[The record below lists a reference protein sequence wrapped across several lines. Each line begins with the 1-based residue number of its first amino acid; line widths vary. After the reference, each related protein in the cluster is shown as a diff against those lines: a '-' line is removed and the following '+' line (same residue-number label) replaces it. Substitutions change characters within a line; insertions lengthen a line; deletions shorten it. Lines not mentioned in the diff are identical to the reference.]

1 MSPKGI
7 YERTPENTRG
17 PRQYPAEVVEL
28 VCRLYESGMTDREVI
43 AAAPKG
49 YRVQTI
55 LERHLPRR
63 RSTAK
68 RDQRLD
74 ANHAWKGDAAGYQA
88 LHLRVAEYR
97 GKPSLCDRCG
107 ATEGRFEWANLTG
120 NYADINDYERMCVS
134 CHRRFDAARRRAT
147 GQPTSPRGKR

>member
-17 PRQYPAEVVEL
+17 PREYPADVVEL
-28 VCRLYESGMTDREVI
+28 VCSLYESGMTVREVA

-49 YRVQTI
+49 YKVQNI
-55 LERHLPRR
+55 LERHLSARR
-63 RSTAK
+63 TTAR
-68 RDQRLD
+68 RDQRLE
-74 ANHAWKGDAAGYQA
+74 ANHSWKGDDASYKA

-97 GKPSLCDRCG
+97 GKPSLCSRCG

-120 NYADINDYERMCVS
+120 DYADINDYERMCVS

-147 GQPTSPRGKR
+147 GQPTSPPRKR